1 MELLLVV
8 WRLHLVLR
16 GVHRVLGEQ
25 SSDRSIDA
33 AIDADGLH
41 GAALHDAAW
50 YDAAWYDAA
59 RYAAAGYDAARY
71 DAARYATARHDA
83 ARHVSADSVRFAAS
97 SSLADRPHA
106 ARREQTAVWLQQT
119 HGCAWQS
126 SLGCHAAWYGDVL
139 GRWYPL

>member
-41 GAALHDAAW
+41 GAAWHDAAW
-50 YDAAWYDAA
+50 YDAAW
-59 RYAAAGYDAARY
+59 Y

-126 SLGCHAAWYGDVL
+126 SLGC
-139 GRWYPL
+139 